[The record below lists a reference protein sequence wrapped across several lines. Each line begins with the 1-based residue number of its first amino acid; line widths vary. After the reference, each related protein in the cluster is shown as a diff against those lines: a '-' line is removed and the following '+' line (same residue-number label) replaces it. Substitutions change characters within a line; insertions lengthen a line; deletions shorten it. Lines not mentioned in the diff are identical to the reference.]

1 MTPVRRPIRLADL
14 DNERL
19 RQLYH
24 YWRERCPPDGRPMPR
39 AALDPIPL
47 GPLLPYIMLI
57 EVVSVGEAGSFPELR
72 FRLVG
77 DEIEG
82 RYGRSL
88 KGTVISETIPLVKR
102 SDTSHQWSEILTDW
116 TPKYR
121 RGPMGFPNGRRF
133 EAERL
138 LLPLSQ
144 DEAPVAFLL
153 GAIFYQPLAAEQEE
167 MQTVAGDL
175 EG

>member
-1 MTPVRRPIRLADL
+1 MTPLRQPIRLADL
-14 DNERL
+14 GNERL
-19 RQLYH
+19 HLLYN

-57 EVVSVGEAGSFPELR
+57 EVVSPGEAGSFPDMR

-88 KGTVISETIPLVKR
+88 KGAMLDETFPLVQR

-121 RGPMGFPNGRRF
+121 RGPMNFPNGRRF

-144 DEAPVAFLL
+144 EEAPVAFLL
-153 GAIFYQPLAAEQEE
+153 GAIFYQPLATDQDEH
-167 MQTVAGDL
+167 QTVAGDL
-175 EG
+175 EA